1 MILNERLRRLR
12 KERGLT
18 QVQTA
23 EHLSIAW
30 RNYQRLERDGNAPSF
45 LTFVK
50 AAEFFGVSLDYLAGR
65 TDARE
70 VNRGTCPPAGPE
82 HRIILEAEVEAPDTV
97 EPLLR
102 RVISAALE
110 AEGMDLPCEI
120 NVLLTDDEGIREI
133 NREQRRIDAP
143 TDVLSFP
150 LVDYESPADFD
161 HVEEA
166 VEDYFNPETGELMLG
181 DIVISVDKVEE
192 QAEKYGH
199 SQTRELAFL
208 TAHSMLHLCG
218 YDHMEEEER
227 LEMERRQ
234 REILDMRGYKR

>member
-1 MILNERLRRLR
+1 MIFNERLRRLR

-18 QVQTA
+18 QAQTA
-23 EHLSIAW
+23 EHLSIAG
-30 RNYQRLERDGNAPSF
+30 RNYQRLEKDGNAPSF

-120 NVLLTDDEGIREI
+120 NVLLTDDEGIHQVNLDMRGVD
-133 NREQRRIDAP
+133 RP

-150 LVDYESPADFD
+150 MFDLSPGEKPGEEHEDPDTGLVP
-161 HVEEA
+161 
-166 VEDYFNPETGELMLG
+166 LG
-181 DIVISVDKVEE
+181 DMCISLERAAA
-192 QAEKYGH
+192 QAEEYGH
-199 SQTRELAFL
+199 SVERELSYLAV
-208 TAHSMLHLCG
+208 HSVLHLLG
-218 YDHMEEEER
+218 YDHMDEGPMKAQMRRREEHILEE
-227 LEMERRQ
+227 LGIRR
-234 REILDMRGYKR
+234 G

>member
-1 MILNERLRRLR
+1 MIFNERLRRLR

-18 QVQTA
+18 QAQTA

-30 RNYQRLERDGNAPSF
+30 RNYQRLEKDGNAPSF

-120 NVLLTDDEGIREI
+120 NVLLTDDEGIHQVNLDMRGVD
-133 NREQRRIDAP
+133 RP

-150 LVDYESPADFD
+150 MFDLSPGEKPGDEHEDPDTGLVP
-161 HVEEA
+161 
-166 VEDYFNPETGELMLG
+166 LG
-181 DIVISVDKVEE
+181 DMCISLERAAA
-192 QAEKYGH
+192 QAEEYGH
-199 SQTRELAFL
+199 SVERELSYLAV
-208 TAHSMLHLCG
+208 HSVLHLLG
-218 YDHMEEEER
+218 YDHMDEGPMKAQMRRREEHI
-227 LEMERRQ
+227 LEGLGIRR
-234 REILDMRGYKR
+234 G